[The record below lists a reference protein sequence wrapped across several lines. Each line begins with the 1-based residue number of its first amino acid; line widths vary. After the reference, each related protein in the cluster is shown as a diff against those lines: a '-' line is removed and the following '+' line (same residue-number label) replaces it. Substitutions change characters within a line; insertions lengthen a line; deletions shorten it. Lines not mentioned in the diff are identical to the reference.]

1 MSTTISD
8 STGGQLSRWEMEL
21 QDATPQTNGP
31 MVTIVTHR
39 PGCTEI
45 PWVRFLLGDLA
56 GEIVDDPDR
65 RLVVPYS
72 LVISD
77 RPDLIKNKTLTAVR
91 RVGTV
96 GLLHIGD
103 RRYRSRL
110 GAYPSFGFVWRTYY
124 HSGLVDIP
132 VRQLPLGPAAVA
144 EITPEPWPVAL
155 RQPAERLYTWSFAGQ
170 LTDTRDELLEAF
182 RQVEGGHEVITGGPD
197 WSDRPAPDP
206 ATTLEVLADSV
217 FVPCG
222 GDEGHLESARIYDAL
237 EVGAIP
243 IVERRRWLDYFHELF
258 GEHPLPTVRT
268 WADAPALVEGL
279 LADQTALHQRVVDW
293 WTMTK
298 NDLAEAAQM
307 DIRECFVTMMTSGE
321 RDGTPL
327 ERPAPRWRGQI
338 EMLRHRPPRR
348 RARS

>member
-1 MSTTISD
+1 
-8 STGGQLSRWEMEL
+8 
-21 QDATPQTNGP
+21 

-45 PWVRFLLGDLA
+45 PWVRFLLGEFA
-56 GEIVDDPDR
+56 GEIVDDPER
-65 RLVVPYS
+65 RLVLPNS

-77 RPDLIKNKTLTAVR
+77 RPDLIKNKTLTAMR
-91 RVGTV
+91 RLGNV

-144 EITPEPWPVAL
+144 EITPEPWPIAQ
-155 RQPAERLYTWSFAGQ
+155 RQPAERLYTWSFTGQ
-170 LTDTRDELLEAF
+170 LGDTRDELIEAF
-182 RQVEGGHEVITGGPD
+182 RQIDGGHETVTGGGD
-197 WSDRPAPDP
+197 WADRPAPDA
-206 ATTLEVLADSV
+206 ATTLDVLADSV

-222 GDEGHLESARIYDAL
+222 ADEGHLESARIYDAL

-258 GEHPLPTVRT
+258 GDHPLPTVRT
-268 WADAPALVEGL
+268 WAEAPELVNGL
-279 LADQTALHQRVVDW
+279 LADQTELAALHDRVLDW
-293 WTMTK
+293 WTGTK
-298 NDLAEAAQM
+298 NAIAASTQEDVAECLA
-307 DIRECFVTMMTSGE
+307 TMMTSGE
-321 RDGTPL
+321 RDGVTL
-327 ERPAPRWRGQI
+327 ERPAPRWRGHV